1 MRLKLVFSYD
11 GSAFLGSAC
20 QPHLNSVQDALAAAI
35 AHLGIFS
42 PVLFASRTDKGV
54 HALRAVACVECGEHF
69 KDLVYLK
76 RQINR
81 FAHPFIHIKSLERVS
96 ENYAVRFD
104 VRAREYRYILHHGEF
119 NPFLS
124 PYVCFSER
132 FDIKKANELL
142 SHFVGEKDFK
152 FFQKAGGSAKTS
164 VRIMF
169 FARAY
174 AYKDLSIFCFR
185 ANGFLRAQIR
195 LSVASVMAVLRGEL
209 SEDKLK
215 EQIEAKACYYRFL
228 APANG
233 LYLSR
238 IIY

>member
-1 MRLKLVFSYD
+1 
-11 GSAFLGSAC
+11 
-20 QPHLNSVQDALAAAI
+20 
-35 AHLGIFS
+35 
-42 PVLFASRTDKGV
+42 
-54 HALRAVACVECGEHF
+54 
-69 KDLVYLK
+69 
-76 RQINR
+76 
-81 FAHPFIHIKSLERVS
+81 
-96 ENYAVRFD
+96 
-104 VRAREYRYILHHGEF
+104 
-119 NPFLS
+119 
-124 PYVCFSER
+124 
-132 FDIKKANELL
+132 
-142 SHFVGEKDFK
+142 
-152 FFQKAGGSAKTS
+152 
-164 VRIMF
+164 MF

-174 AYKDLSIFCFR
+174 TYKDLSIFCFR